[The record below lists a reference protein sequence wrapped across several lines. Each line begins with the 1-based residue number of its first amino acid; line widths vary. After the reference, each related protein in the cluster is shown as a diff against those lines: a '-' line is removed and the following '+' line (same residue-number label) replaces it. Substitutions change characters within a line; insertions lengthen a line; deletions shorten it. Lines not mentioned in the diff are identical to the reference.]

1 MVKFCFSKLVIADN
15 RNWLAYPLQWIFL
28 GVLLFHSALLSAQD
42 DSLWVDLLEDP
53 VAIPGSEKVHSAFKT
68 TKVINQQSLELVDAG
83 VFDFKMSHR
92 FGPLNSGID
101 KAFGLDI
108 ATIRIGGEFGVTPNL
123 MVGLG
128 RSNVKQE
135 KNVDAYLKYRLLQ
148 QTTDNHQPLS
158 VLFFVGYDRR
168 NTQYSV
174 FNPTM
179 NKMELLE
186 VASSARNAWVA
197 QAILGKK
204 ISEELSLQFVPGWM
218 LQSTV
223 SPNLALSGQQGDI
236 ATNTKSHV
244 FLGIGMRQKLTTRTT
259 LNVDYIPILTNKGNA
274 INSFSLGFDIETGGH
289 VFQLQFTNSF
299 GLNESLFI
307 ARNTDRWNQAGIRF
321 GFNLSRVFTVIDPEV
336 YR

>member
-1 MVKFCFSKLVIADN
+1 MVKLITISLSPSKIRGKAMRCVVLVFFFFVFSGIK
-15 RNWLAYPLQWIFL
+15 
-28 GVLLFHSALLSAQD
+28 AQD
-42 DSLWVDLLEDP
+42 DSALLDLLDEP
-53 VAIPGSEKVHSAFKT
+53 ITTPGFEKVHSAFKT

-92 FGPLNSGID
+92 FGPVNSGVD

-123 MVGLG
+123 MVGVG

-135 KNVDAYLKYRLLQ
+135 KNVDAYLKYRLMH
-148 QTTDNHQPLS
+148 QTTDNHVPLS
-158 VLFFVGYDRR
+158 VLFFIAYDRR

-174 FNPTM
+174 FNPVLGKT
-179 NKMELLE
+179 ELLE
-186 VASSARNAWVA
+186 ISTAARNGWVA
-197 QAILGKK
+197 QTIIGKK

-218 LQSTV
+218 IQSTINT
-223 SPNLALSGQQGDI
+223 SLAENAKQGNLATL
-236 ATNTKSHV
+236 TKNHV

-259 LNVDYIPILTNKGNA
+259 LNVDYIPILSNKGTA
-274 INSFSLGFDIETGGH
+274 INSFSVGFDIETGGH

-321 GFNLSRVFTVIDPEV
+321 GFNLSRVFTLVDPSV